1 MIVFNSIES
10 LSHVVPSKYSRIY
23 IQISLAILGLKFK
36 FILQLYDLIEE
47 LSATRVGHTLPRQRL
62 DE

>member
-23 IQISLAILGLKFK
+23 MQISFAISSLT

-47 LSATRVGHTLPRQRL
+47 RSRPAVYEVLVINFEA
-62 DE
+62 